1 MKKLCVVFLF
11 LSKRK
16 GPSIIKNKRSLG
28 TVTFILLE
36 LKYSIFIL
44 FILLESVIIMNLLI
58 KIVFWWKLRL
68 HMDDQKAEATRVKW
82 ESEVRM
88 CRSRRQCLVYKQWG
102 DSSQPTFTDQQL
114 TVTAILGLLDCFSF
128 SSVHMGSLHLW
139 SFCAGYSI
147 VRCFLAYCISHAL

>member
-88 CRSRRQCLVYKQWG
+88 CRSRRQCLVYKQKDQTSG
-102 DSSQPTFTDQQL
+102 EIHRSQRLQTNSWLWQQ
-114 TVTAILGLLDCFSF
+114 S
-128 SSVHMGSLHLW
+128 
-139 SFCAGYSI
+139 
-147 VRCFLAYCISHAL
+147 LAYWTVFHFPVFTWVLFICGVSVQATA